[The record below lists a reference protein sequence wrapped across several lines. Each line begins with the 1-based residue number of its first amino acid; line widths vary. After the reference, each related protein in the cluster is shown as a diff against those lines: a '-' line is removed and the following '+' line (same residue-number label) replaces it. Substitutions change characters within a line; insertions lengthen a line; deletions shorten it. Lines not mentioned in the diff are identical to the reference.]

1 VIAEAAE
8 ALLQSLNKRLGHGK
22 AAAE

>member
-8 ALLQSLNKRLGHGK
+8 ALLHSLNRRLGHGK

>member
-1 VIAEAAE
+1 MIAEAAE
-8 ALLQSLNKRLGHGK
+8 ELLHRFNWWLGHGK

>member
-8 ALLQSLNKRLGHGK
+8 ALLATLNKRLGHTK

>member
-8 ALLQSLNKRLGHGK
+8 ALLKKLNRRLGHGR